1 MLNQSAYAEYCANS
15 RMNVV
20 EQNGND
26 GLHYGLNPDNAPIPK
41 AEPVL
46 AHNVLMRGVEHMQ
59 ERAATYDKPTGER
72 SIGAT
77 VAAFNAITGH
87 TLNPE
92 EGWLF
97 MILLKAVRS
106 QQGNFKL
113 DNYEDLAAYAGLMAE
128 EASKH
133 RGC

>member
-1 MLNQSAYAEYCANS
+1 MTNQSTYAEYCAHS
-15 RMNVV
+15 RMDVV
-20 EQNGND
+20 GQNGND
-26 GLHYGLNPDNAPIPK
+26 GLHYGLNPDHAPIPK
-41 AEPVL
+41 AEPIL

-59 ERAATYDKPTGER
+59 ERAATYDKPEGER
-72 SIGAT
+72 SIWAT
-77 VAAFNAITGH
+77 VHAFNTITGH
-87 TLNPE
+87 NINPE

-128 EASKH
+128 EAANLRS
-133 RGC
+133 